1 MAPRHRMDSYSAIA
15 RLCGLGRGRISQ
27 PTTTRQ
33 DRKRCSDSHRLHPVV
48 GSPGSPPTHFVAAAD
63 PLAMLGS
70 YMVHPPAPAFSTGVT
85 PAKNMRAVL
94 RDSSLQQLIV
104 WGGISRPGRPRLME
118 NRPDHPQHR
127 ALHRPAWLRTEGSLS
142 S

>member
-1 MAPRHRMDSYSAIA
+1 MASRHRMDSYSAIA

-48 GSPGSPPTHFVAAAD
+48 GSPGSPPTHFEPAAD

-70 YMVHPPAPAFSTGVT
+70 YTVHPPAPMLSLGVT
-85 PAKNMRAVL
+85 LAKSTNAFL
-94 RDSSLQQLIV
+94 RDL
-104 WGGISRPGRPRLME
+104 
-118 NRPDHPQHR
+118 
-127 ALHRPAWLRTEGSLS
+127 SLS
-142 S
+142 KIAVVGLFHILVA